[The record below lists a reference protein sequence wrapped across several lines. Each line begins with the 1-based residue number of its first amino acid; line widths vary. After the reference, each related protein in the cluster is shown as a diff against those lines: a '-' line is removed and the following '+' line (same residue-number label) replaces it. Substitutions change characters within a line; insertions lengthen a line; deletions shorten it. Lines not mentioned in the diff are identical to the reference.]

1 MRLNSYFTRKRVIL
15 LCSVFVTAVLLMQL
29 VAATAWTADAA
40 NAGPGVTIVQLS
52 PDSDS
57 DWATNDLLARLNEFI
72 HDDPFFTDRISVI
85 KTSDPY
91 VVESITDRVVI
102 YVSHGGPIGIVTGNR
117 LTSWRTMAEIIT
129 ESKAIMH
136 LFTSCYSRNIIRYGD
151 GDSGEKLYTVPGARP
166 AEVTNVEITTTVMLA
181 LGVDA
186 EEVEQYRISELTAAK
201 EWIEAGE
208 DIHIMDFEQIILDEI
223 ETIDE
228 TYSDTYT
235 DTHRVYR
242 YAVEDI
248 LNDVSEFGELPSDID
263 DVLRDY
269 FTIYWTGTDLV
280 VLPFY
285 SCYITYIR
293 NYYYEAEWVVD
304 DPIPDPDE
312 PPEPNP
318 DPEPIID
325 DPPVGPESC
334 STFYMSAAAATGG
347 HWENGPH
354 LFSGGTYS
362 GMVTFGDYGF
372 INHIVTINITASG
385 PTIDSNGVTEV
396 DSLSLR
402 SIAPMGT
409 YMMNQK
415 VDGVWGEPVVGRDPA
430 RTGGLWTDSAVRSDY
445 EYVSNVP
452 SIPYPSS
459 TGILSTNGEYYTITS
474 IPGVGSD
481 WHGPSFIQTLPS
493 YFKLRDFGSFS
504 ANLSFIHGPN
514 GLRKGQTCVSLY
526 DENMQIALSLMIADD
541 WDIETGGDKQYFS
554 VIYYNEAGVAT
565 TRQSDIF
572 TGDINGI
579 VTVRY
584 DTEIGLHWKA
594 PGESDQ
600 IFMTKNNL
608 NVERLIKYVG
618 ISSYRYGW
626 RAEHDERIYNI
637 RLSYAASEYTVFH
650 DSCNDMNNFY
660 RNLDF
665 GYGTSANGT
674 FVVPAGESYITL
686 SNVDSGTSWHGPN
699 YVHVLDRPFRLYQ
712 LTDFSVAGGIVQGSN
727 QPLGKMYVAL
737 FDENMQI
744 AMLVHWGDSW
754 SGDDKG
760 YYYVYFYPQNGG
772 SSNQHI
778 TDIQG
783 SFEKTGKLWWDE
795 SSGGQGAIYS
805 TIDGSGSG
813 VPISECYNASRVIK
827 YVVLLGYQYST
838 YPIVDMR
845 IQDINVVADP
855 NKRMAPPPFVDDC
868 SDNDN
873 FPLDNTFPWYT
884 PTYGELSVG
893 SGYLYPS
900 AIPSSPTGWHGPNF
914 VHVLSNPFELQDLSE
929 FSVEGAID
937 HSTSGMGRIMVALFD
952 ENMQIVLRV
961 FWGDAW
967 AYSSKGYFHVT
978 YYPEGGSA
986 VSDSTGYIYTSFD
999 RTGKLWVHNG
1009 NVKYDIEGIASGD
1022 FGVVANPHRVI
1033 KYIAIHCDRYS
1044 HYNLGDIRIKNIVVS
1059 EGLPTT
1065 SAPMYADA
1073 TSHPPEST
1081 TDIIDLDLSQAIA
1094 MIAIYWTGW
1103 WPLLHFDFEVEVAPD
1118 NIPVGHPAKPAEGK
1132 FIVASAEKN
1141 ILGITENQDITING
1155 DGSFGQPSDEILNQ
1169 NVQILTVII
1178 QTSLNIALIGLE
1190 IAANTGNAPA
1200 TALFV
1205 ISTVALTFLFFGL
1218 IDWFHQ
1224 KMLEKGSW
1232 NHYECFNNWLMI
1244 GVGILINI
1252 FALGAIGFLLNFISP
1267 MSPMQSKA
1275 VEWASE
1281 LTPLRQIAQVG
1292 KLAFF
1297 YMIAMG
1303 IYCILAAMKHLVLS
1317 F

>member
-91 VVESITDRVVI
+91 IVESITDRIVI

-186 EEVEQYRISELTAAK
+186 EEVEQYRTSELTAAK
-201 EWIEAGE
+201 ELIEAGE
-208 DIHIMDFEQIILDEI
+208 SIHIMDFEQIILDQI
-223 ETIDE
+223 ETIEE

-385 PTIDSNGVTEV
+385 PTIDAYGVTEI

-415 VDGVWGEPVVGRDPA
+415 VNGVWGEPVVGRDPA

-445 EYVSNVP
+445 EYTSNVP

-459 TGILSTNGEYYTITS
+459 TGTLSTNGEYYTITS
-474 IPGVGSD
+474 IPGDGSD
-481 WHGPSFIQTLPS
+481 WHGPTFIQTLPS
-493 YFKLRDFGSFS
+493 YFKLRDLGSFS

-514 GLRKGQTCVSLY
+514 GLRKAQTCVNLY
-526 DENMQIALSLMIADD
+526 DENMHITLSLMIADD

-554 VIYYNEAGVAT
+554 VIYYTEAGVAT
-565 TRQSDIF
+565 KCQSDIF
-572 TGDINGI
+572 TGDINGV

-584 DTEIGLHWKA
+584 DTEIGLHWKT
-594 PGESDQ
+594 PGNSDQ
-600 IFMTKNNL
+600 IFLKKNYL

-650 DSCNDMNNFY
+650 DNSNDMNNFY
-660 RNLDF
+660 RDLDF

-674 FVVPAGESYITL
+674 FSVPAGESYMTL
-686 SNVDSGTSWHGPN
+686 SNVESGTGWHGPN

-712 LTDFSVAGGIVQGSN
+712 LTEFSAKGGIVQTSV
-727 QPLGKMYVAL
+727 QPLGRMYVLL
-737 FDENMQI
+737 FDENKQI
-744 AMLVHWGDSW
+744 VMRVLWGDSW
-754 SGDDKG
+754 AGDDKG
-760 YYYVYFYPQNGG
+760 YFYVYFYPQNGG
-772 SSNQHI
+772 SANQQI
-778 TDIQG
+778 INIQG

-795 SSGGQGAIYS
+795 STGDQGGIYS

-813 VPISECYNASRVIK
+813 VPIAECYNASRVIK
-827 YVVLLGYQYST
+827 YVVLLGYKYSNSQ
-838 YPIVDMR
+838 IADMR

-873 FPLDNTFPWYT
+873 FPLDNSFPWGT
-884 PTYGELSVG
+884 TTSGELAVG

-914 VHVLSNPFELQDLSE
+914 VHVLSKPFELQDLSE
-929 FSVEGAID
+929 FSVELELAQQY
-937 HSTSGMGRIMVALFD
+937 SSQMGVMYIALFD
-952 ENMQIVLRV
+952 ENMQIVMMV
-961 FWGDAW
+961 YTGDSW
-967 AYSSKGYFHVT
+967 AGSTKGYFHVR
-978 YYPEGGSA
+978 YYPEGGGSA
-986 VSDSTGYIYTSFD
+986 ADTTGYIYSSIH
-999 RTGKLWVHNG
+999 RTGKLWVHQG
-1009 NVKYDIEGIASGD
+1009 HVKYDIEGVQSGD
-1022 FGVVANPHRVI
+1022 LGSVVNPQRII
-1033 KYIAIHCDRYS
+1033 KYIVIRAQRYS
-1044 HYNLGDIRIKNIVVS
+1044 HYTLSDLRLHNIKVS
-1059 EGLPTT
+1059 EGLDTN

-1073 TSHPPEST
+1073 TPAGNGNPDDT
-1081 TDIIDLDLSQAIA
+1081 TIADPLNIGLLFIQNNLLIYWLLENFWPVCHMVIDFQFSGFSQLIHFTLDLLGDRNLVTLNAGADSSVDDFLAGIQNFIFATIFAGLIQSAVVAIN
-1094 MIAIYWTGW
+1094 I
-1103 WPLLHFDFEVEVAPD
+1103 FDMVTTV
-1118 NIPVGHPAKPAEGK
+1118 NPANPYAG
-1132 FIVASAEKN
+1132 
-1141 ILGITENQDITING
+1141 
-1155 DGSFGQPSDEILNQ
+1155 
-1169 NVQILTVII
+1169 
-1178 QTSLNIALIGLE
+1178 IALGV
-1190 IAANTGNAPA
+1190 A
-1200 TALFV
+1200 
-1205 ISTVALTFLFFGL
+1205 VALTIIAYVAPISIIEPQVADGSITHGAAAAKYFMLFIVTLSLLLGWKSL
-1218 IDWFHQ
+1218 
-1224 KMLEKGSW
+1224 KNVLSVTTSV
-1232 NHYECFNNWLMI
+1232 L
-1244 GVGILINI
+1244 
-1252 FALGAIGFLLNFISP
+1252 LGAVFGIHLMGAGIWMPWIEETYNWKCRWGTLIICGALLIFGGLMVWHFL
-1267 MSPMQSKA
+1267 QS
-1275 VEWASE
+1275 
-1281 LTPLRQIAQVG
+1281 L
-1292 KLAFF
+1292 
-1297 YMIAMG
+1297 
-1303 IYCILAAMKHLVLS
+1303 
-1317 F
+1317 

>member
-1 MRLNSYFTRKRVIL
+1 
-15 LCSVFVTAVLLMQL
+15 
-29 VAATAWTADAA
+29 
-40 NAGPGVTIVQLS
+40 
-52 PDSDS
+52 
-57 DWATNDLLARLNEFI
+57 
-72 HDDPFFTDRISVI
+72 
-85 KTSDPY
+85 
-91 VVESITDRVVI
+91 
-102 YVSHGGPIGIVTGNR
+102 
-117 LTSWRTMAEIIT
+117 
-129 ESKAIMH
+129 
-136 LFTSCYSRNIIRYGD
+136 
-151 GDSGEKLYTVPGARP
+151 
-166 AEVTNVEITTTVMLA
+166 
-181 LGVDA
+181 
-186 EEVEQYRISELTAAK
+186 
-201 EWIEAGE
+201 
-208 DIHIMDFEQIILDEI
+208 
-223 ETIDE
+223 
-228 TYSDTYT
+228 
-235 DTHRVYR
+235 
-242 YAVEDI
+242 
-248 LNDVSEFGELPSDID
+248 
-263 DVLRDY
+263 
-269 FTIYWTGTDLV
+269 
-280 VLPFY
+280 
-285 SCYITYIR
+285 
-293 NYYYEAEWVVD
+293 
-304 DPIPDPDE
+304 
-312 PPEPNP
+312 
-318 DPEPIID
+318 
-325 DPPVGPESC
+325 
-334 STFYMSAAAATGG
+334 TFYMSAAAATGG

-459 TGILSTNGEYYTITS
+459 TGTLSTNGEYYTITS

-572 TGDINGI
+572 TGDISGI

-712 LTDFSVAGGIVQGSN
+712 LTDFSVTGGIVQNSN
-727 QPLGKMYVAL
+727 TPLGRMYVAL
-737 FDENMQI
+737 FDENKQI
-744 AMLVHWGDSW
+744 TLLAIWGDSW
-754 SGDDKG
+754 SGDDKS
-760 YYYVYFYPQNGG
+760 YFYMKYYPQNGG
-772 SSNQHI
+772 VSYQHI
-778 TDIQG
+778 EDIQG

-838 YPIVDMR
+838 LAIADMR

-873 FPLDNTFPWYT
+873 FPLDNGFPWGT
-884 PTYGELSVG
+884 RTYGELAVG

-914 VHVLSNPFELQDLSE
+914 VHVLSNPFELKDLSE
-929 FSVEGAID
+929 FSVELELD
-937 HSTSGMGRIMVALFD
+937 QHSSQMGVMYIALFD
-952 ENMQIVLRV
+952 ENMQIVMLV
-961 FWGDAW
+961 YTGDSW
-967 AYSSKGYFHVT
+967 VGSSKGYFHVV
-978 YYPEGGSA
+978 YYPEGGGSA
-986 VSDSTGYIYTSFD
+986 ADTTGYIYSSIH
-999 RTGKLWVHNG
+999 RTGKLWVNNG
-1009 NVKYDIEGIASGD
+1009 DVQYDIAGIQSGNL
-1022 FGVVANPHRVI
+1022 GAVANPHRTI
-1033 KYIAIHCDRYS
+1033 KYIVIRAQRSGYYS
-1044 HYNLGDIRIKNIVVS
+1044 LSDLRLHNIVVS
-1059 EGLPTT
+1059 EGLPTV
-1065 SAPMYADA
+1065 SAPMYADG
-1073 TSHPPEST
+1073 TIVGNNPDKETESST
-1081 TDIIDLDLSQAIA
+1081 FVNSLADQTAQGLSVW
-1094 MIAIYWTGW
+1094 WTGW
-1103 WPLLHFDFEVEVAPD
+1103 WPQLHLRITGGLDSGAYYICEIVTDILGFMTVEDLVLETPEDDHLSESDHEAMAIESHKKMAVAD
-1118 NIPVGHPAKPAEGK
+1118 HE
-1132 FIVASAEKN
+1132 N
-1141 ILGITENQDITING
+1141 ILWDVFLNNWAGTLFGIAEVSLILIDILTALLVICPTALQLTTLYALQIVFAAAYVLACVALW
-1155 DGSFGQPSDEILNQ
+1155 DGLLSRRNDAASILN
-1169 NVQILTVII
+1169 
-1178 QTSLNIALIGLE
+1178 G
-1190 IAANTGNAPA
+1190 
-1200 TALFV
+1200 
-1205 ISTVALTFLFFGL
+1205 LFFGAAL
-1218 IDWFHQ
+1218 LVGDGILAYMSSTKIWG
-1224 KMLEKGSW
+1224 KYWSMRGA
-1232 NHYECFNNWLMI
+1232 NNWGGRAKFFALYSVFSVGVKIILLGLTFGLMI
-1244 GVGILINI
+1244 RCVELW
-1252 FALGAIGFLLNFISP
+1252 FLG
-1267 MSPMQSKA
+1267 
-1275 VEWASE
+1275 
-1281 LTPLRQIAQVG
+1281 
-1292 KLAFF
+1292 
-1297 YMIAMG
+1297 Y
-1303 IYCILAAMKHLVLS
+1303 
-1317 F
+1317 